1 MPISPLEGEMPGRA
15 EGGKPQPPF
24 PQDDSPLTHAPPKI
38 LISACLLGQPV
49 RYDGK
54 GKSLSHPAIERWR
67 SEGRLVTICPEMA
80 GGMPVPRPPAEIERG
95 ASGLDV
101 LEGRAR
107 VLEVTGG
114 DVTAQF
120 IAGAQKALAFAKA
133 NGCTHAL
140 LIDGSPSCGSVAI
153 YDGSFSGLK
162 HPGNGVTA
170 ALLGKAGITVFSPA
184 DIDRLDTLTR

>member
-1 MPISPLEGEMPGRA
+1 MSGRA
-15 EGGKPQPPF
+15 EGGKPQPPL
-24 PQDDSPLTHAPPKI
+24 PQDDSPLTHTPPKI

-49 RYDGK
+49 RYDGR
-54 GKSLSHPAIERWR
+54 GKPLPHPAIERWR

-170 ALLGKAGITVFSPA
+170 ALLGKAGIAVFSPA
-184 DIDRLDTLTR
+184 DIDRLDALTC